1 MTKGRSSLPS
11 FQRNCE
17 VATEVSTIQRSKYN
31 VAKNTEKRTYD
42 GIVFDSQMEM
52 RYYRDVVLPLA
63 RSGDIRYYELQKEYE
78 LQPKFVRDGQSVRA
92 ITYVADFYV
101 EYSDGRIEVIDI
113 KGCPDGVARLKR
125 KMFEYI
131 YPDTAYRWITF
142 VKKWGGWMD
151 FDEIQRLR
159 KANKKAQRQEEK
171 EN

>member
-1 MTKGRSSLPS
+1 MSEERSPLPS
-11 FQRNCE
+11 FQHNCE
-17 VATEVSTIQRSKYN
+17 VTTEVSTIQRSKYN
-31 VAKNTEKRTYD
+31 VAKDTERRTYD
-42 GIVFDSQMEM
+42 GIIFDSQMEM

-63 RSGDIRYYELQKEYE
+63 KSGDIQYYELQKEYE

-101 EYSDGRIEVIDI
+101 EYSDGHIEVIDI
-113 KGCPDGVARLKR
+113 KGCPDSVARLKR
-125 KMFEYI
+125 KMFEYH
-131 YPDTAYRWITF
+131 YPNTTYRWITF

-159 KANKKAQRQEEK
+159 KASKKMKQQEKK